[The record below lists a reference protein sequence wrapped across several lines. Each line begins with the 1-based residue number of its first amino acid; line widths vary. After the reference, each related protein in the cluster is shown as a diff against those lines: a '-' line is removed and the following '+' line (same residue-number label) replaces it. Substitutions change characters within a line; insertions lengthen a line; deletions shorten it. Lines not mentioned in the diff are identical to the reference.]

1 MIDEELRILIL
12 EDRITDADLSQRELR
27 RTGLRFTARRVQTRA
42 EFETA
47 LDKFRPD
54 LILSDFTL
62 PGVFDGLTALELAR
76 ASCPHVPFV
85 LVSGTIGEENA
96 VEAMKL
102 GAADYVLKDRMERL
116 GPAVLEALEAARLR
130 KEKEREKTA
139 LKAAL
144 RECEIDHRELIE
156 WAADGI
162 FVADRTGKI
171 LLANVRCCDMLGY
184 DEEELIGL
192 DIAETY
198 PEHERAELD
207 KRIAELARIQ
217 TGRFERMMRRKDGT
231 CFPVEI
237 SFNYLDNGAHQGIVR
252 DITERRVEQRGSG
265 SRASQMKRRR

>member
-12 EDRITDADLSQRELR
+12 EDRIADAELSQRELR

-62 PGVFDGLTALELAR
+62 PGIFDGLTALELAR
-76 ASCPHVPFV
+76 TSFPHVPFV

-130 KEKEREKTA
+130 KEKERV
-139 LKAAL
+139 KAAL
-144 RECEIDHRELIE
+144 REYEIDHRELIE

-252 DITERRVEQRGSG
+252 DIAERRRGQRSESG
-265 SRASQMKRRR
+265 SRASRMKRPR